1 MDRPGDDGG
10 PYLRLRREGPE
21 GLLKDKKA
29 VVLRASGSDFDNPD
43 FAPMDFHAP
52 YVRGVLG
59 WMGITDVEVIAVNG
73 YTPEQLDASVRGAGA
88 AITASLGTA
97 QRAA

>member
-1 MDRPGDDGG
+1 
-10 PYLRLRREGPE
+10 
-21 GLLKDKKA
+21 
-29 VVLRASGSDFDNPD
+29 
-43 FAPMDFHAP
+43 MDFHAP